1 MKHAIHTFTVTPK
14 LPQRLSCLR
23 DIAYNLYWS
32 WNNDIVELF
41 RRLDADLWDETGH
54 NPALMLGLIGQERL
68 EEVAR
73 HDAFLAHMDR
83 VRESLESYMK
93 AASWYDK
100 QSRQNNLC
108 IAYFSAEYGITECLP
123 FYSGGL
129 GVLAGDHLKSAS
141 DLGLPLVG
149 VGLLY
154 QEGYFNQYLD
164 SDGWQQESYPENDF
178 YNMPIQPER
187 DNAGNPLKIEVEY
200 PEGPVFSQIWR
211 AQMGRV
217 PLYLLDTNIPDN
229 KNPEDR
235 DITDRLYGGDQEYR
249 IRQEI
254 MLGIGGLRAL
264 DVLGIQPTVY
274 HMNEGHSAFLIFE
287 RIRRLMLE
295 RNLNFEDA
303 FEMTLAS
310 NVFTTHTSVPA
321 GIDIFADKM
330 LDKYFSNY
338 CTELGI
344 SKDVLLSLGKRS
356 PESHD
361 FCMASLA
368 LRSSEFSNGVS
379 TIHGEISR
387 NLWKAMWPEVPQHE
401 IPIASNTNGV
411 HISSWISKD
420 MGPLFN
426 RYLGPKWAEDPLD
439 KEVWDRIDEIPD
451 VELWR
456 NHQRRRERLVAYARQ
471 SLRTRLER
479 RGASR
484 SEIEGS
490 KEVLNPSA
498 LTIGFARRFA
508 AYKRADLIL
517 KNSDRLARI
526 LSNTERPVQIIF
538 AGKAHPQDEEA
549 KDILR
554 KLIHLLRQEP
564 FRSRIVFI
572 ENYSMSVARYIVQ
585 GSDLWLNTPRRLNEA
600 CGTSGM
606 KAAANGVIN
615 MSILDGWWDEA
626 HGTDIG
632 WAIGHREMY
641 EDFDYQD
648 KVESNMIYEMLEKE
662 IVPTFYERG
671 SDNLPRRWIA
681 LMKASMRSICPVFY
695 ANRMVCEYYQRFY
708 QPCAQL
714 ANNLSAGNFA
724 RAKRLALWKSH
735 MREKWQ
741 QVIINTVESDSDPV
755 EVGSK
760 LRVRAEVYLGSFEP
774 KDVSVQIYSGRVD
787 SKGEIVSGQGIEMEN
802 VEPKGGGA
810 YLFQGAVPCR
820 SSGQHGYSVRV
831 LPKHEDLNNPF
842 IMNLITWVF

>member
-1 MKHAIHTFTVTPK
+1 MKRAIHTFTVTPK
-14 LPQRLSCLR
+14 LPKRLSCLKE
-23 DIAYNLYWS
+23 IAYNLYWS

-41 RRLDADLWDETGH
+41 RRLDADLWDEAGH
-54 NPALMLGLIGQERL
+54 NPALMLGSIKQERL

-83 VRESLESYMK
+83 VRDSLESYMK
-93 AASWYDK
+93 ATSWYDK
-100 QSRQNNLC
+100 NRGKNDLS

-141 DLGLPLVG
+141 DLGLPMVG

-178 YNMPIQPER
+178 YNLPIQLER
-187 DNAGNPLKIEVEY
+187 DKKGAVMKIQVEY
-200 PEGPVFSQIWR
+200 PEGSVTAQIWR

-217 PLYLLDTNIPDN
+217 PLYLLDTNIPEN
-229 KNPEDR
+229 TKPEDR

-264 DVLGIQPTVY
+264 DVLGIHPTVY

-287 RIRRLMLE
+287 RIRRLMME
-295 RNLNFEDA
+295 HHLNFHEA

-321 GIDIFADKM
+321 GIDIFPYKL
-330 LDKYFSNY
+330 LDTYFSDY
-338 CTELGI
+338 CKELGI
-344 SKDVLLSLGKRS
+344 SQDDLMSLGKRLS
-356 PESHD
+356 ESKD
-361 FCMASLA
+361 SCMASLA
-368 LRSSEFSNGVS
+368 LRASEFSNGVS

-387 NLWKAMWPEVPQHE
+387 NLWKGMWPEVPRHE
-401 IPIASNTNGV
+401 IPIASITNGV

-420 MGPLFN
+420 MGPLFS

-439 KEVWDRIDEIPD
+439 QEAWNRIDEIPD

-456 NHQRRRERLVAYARQ
+456 THQRRRERLVAYARR
-471 SLRTRLER
+471 SLQTQLER

-484 SEIEGS
+484 SEIEGA
-490 KEVLNPSA
+490 KEILNPSA

-508 AYKRADLIL
+508 VYKRADLIL
-517 KNSDRLARI
+517 KDSDRLARI
-526 LSNTERPVQIIF
+526 LSDTERPVQIIF
-538 AGKAHPQDEEA
+538 AGKAHPKDEGA
-549 KDILR
+549 KEILR

-564 FRSRIVFI
+564 FRSKIVFI

-626 HGTDIG
+626 YNTDIG
-632 WAIGHREMY
+632 WAIGHRELY

-671 SDNLPRRWIA
+671 TDNLPRRWIT
-681 LMKASMRSICPVFY
+681 LMKASMRSICPVFN
-695 ANRMVCEYYQRFY
+695 ANRMVCDYYQRFY
-708 QPCAQL
+708 QPSAQMSNRL
-714 ANNLSAGNFA
+714 GANDFA
-724 RAKRLALWKSH
+724 RAKRLAGWKSQ

-741 QVIINTVESDSDPV
+741 QVAINNVESDSDDM

-760 LRVRAEVYLGSFEP
+760 LQVRAEVSLGPFAP

-787 SKGEIVSGQGIEMEN
+787 SKGEIVSGQGIEMET
-802 VEPKGGGA
+802 VEPKGDGT
-810 YLFQGAVPCR
+810 YIFQGAVPCR

-831 LPKHEDLNNPF
+831 LPKHEDLDNPF
-842 IMNLITWVF
+842 IMNLITWV